1 MKLRTAKFRPIA
13 ALLLMQLVLVS
24 SCGAPTKSSE
34 QVSGGLNATASDR
47 LGTICANL
55 QNSEQALITGLKR
68 FQPTTCATGAV
79 KKQRLTRTLALDEPL
94 LDKVTRQVGTTAD
107 EKVLDISASATV
119 QMGISFARFA
129 AQLGKAMN
137 ESKYSNKP
145 LFDPNKQP
153 PNLGT
158 LQDLMQM
165 ETTEPRKLEFDD
177 TRKSFA
183 GAIDVKNKP
192 GTIPKIN
199 LNLEITGKI
208 LDDSVAVRFTSSGSK
223 PYAQSLVEK
232 IQGLILL
239 VPYDNDVLAYLYVD
253 ASVHQILQGEKSMLD
268 QVAKALGGGFGL
280 VFSGLA
286 QVQP

>member
-1 MKLRTAKFRPIA
+1 MKLRTPKFRPIA
-13 ALLLMQLVLVS
+13 ALLLMQTALVS

-137 ESKYSNKP
+137 ESEYSNKP

-165 ETTEPRKLEFDD
+165 ETTEPRKLKFDD

-183 GAIDVKNKP
+183 GAIDVKNKTK
-192 GTIPKIN
+192 TIPKIN

-223 PYAQSLVEK
+223 PYEQSLVEK

>member
-1 MKLRTAKFRPIA
+1 MKLRTAKFPSIA
-13 ALLLMQLVLVS
+13 ALLLMQLALVS

-34 QVSGGLNATASDR
+34 QVANGLNATASDR
-47 LGTICANL
+47 LGSICANL
-55 QNSEQALITGLKR
+55 QNSQQALINGLKR

-79 KKQRLTRTLALDEPL
+79 NKQRLTRTLALDEPL

-129 AQLGKAMN
+129 AQLGKSM
-137 ESKYSNKP
+137 EDSKKTGKP

-165 ETTEPRKLEFDD
+165 KTTETRKLEFDV
-177 TRKSFA
+177 TGKSFA
-183 GAIDVKNKP
+183 GAIDVINK
-192 GTIPKIN
+192 TAIPKIN

-223 PYAQSLVEK
+223 PYEQSLVEK

-253 ASVHQILQGEKSMLD
+253 ASVHQILQGEKAMLD

>member
-1 MKLRTAKFRPIA
+1 MKLRTPKFRPIA
-13 ALLLMQLVLVS
+13 ALLLMQLALVS

-34 QVSGGLNATASDR
+34 QVSNGLNATASDR

-55 QNSEQALITGLKR
+55 QNSQQALINGLKR

-79 KKQRLTRTLALDEPL
+79 NKQRLTRTLALDEPL
-94 LDKVTRQVGTTAD
+94 LDKVSRQVGTTAD

-129 AQLGKAMN
+129 AQLGKSM
-137 ESKYSNKP
+137 EDSKKTGKP

-165 ETTEPRKLEFDD
+165 QTIERRKLEFDE
-177 TRKSFA
+177 TGKSFA
-183 GAIDVKNKP
+183 GAIDVLNK
-192 GTIPKIN
+192 TATPKIN

-223 PYAQSLVEK
+223 PYEQSLVEK

-253 ASVHQILQGEKSMLD
+253 ASVYQILQGEKAMLD